1 MIDEETQNDD
11 FPLFKKET
19 KKDQLAHGKTP
30 HAVQETSE
38 VGNAM
43 AFLLVVLNKGIIEK
57 YDKIP

>member
-1 MIDEETQNDD
+1 MSDEETQNDD
-11 FPLFKKET
+11 FPLFKNKQ
-19 KKDQLAHGKTP
+19 KKIKTP